1 MQPGLLVIISSP
13 SGGGKDA
20 VINALLKMFPN
31 SARFVTTTSRP
42 PRPGNQEGVDYHF
55 ITPEEFVSK
64 IEKGNFIEYNFYA
77 GHYYGTEKSR
87 LDEALQKY
95 QVVLT
100 QIEVNGKHNMDKAGI
115 PHLAIFLLPES
126 LEVLKNRIVQRG
138 GVSPANL
145 QERLNIAEKEIA
157 ASGDYDYRIVN
168 AEGKLEETIE
178 KISAIIKEKLSQ
190 RHTLDEK

>member
-1 MQPGLLVIISSP
+1 MPGLLVIISSP

-20 VINALLKMFPN
+20 VINALLKRFPN

-42 PRPGNQEGVDYHF
+42 PRPGNKEGVDYHF
-55 ITPEEFVSK
+55 LNPEDFVRK
-64 IEKGNFIEYNFYA
+64 IEQGDFIEYNFYA

-87 LDEALQKY
+87 LNEALQKY
-95 QVVLT
+95 QLVLT
-100 QIEVNGKHNMDKAGI
+100 QIEVNGKHNLDKAAI

-126 LEVLKNRIVQRG
+126 LEVLKRRIEERG

-145 QERLNIAEKEIA
+145 TERLNIAEKEIA

-168 AEGKLEETIE
+168 AEGKLDETIE
-178 KISAIIKEKLSQ
+178 KIGKIIEPY
-190 RHTLDEK
+190 